1 MSYPRPAADE
11 YAPHYATY
19 IARVR
24 DGDIVQILAE
34 QSDAIRGL
42 FARVPNDRGHFA
54 YAPGKWTLNEVLL
67 HVIDTERVFGYRA
80 LRIARGDTIPLH
92 SFEQDDWVPQS
103 GANKRSLHSIVDE
116 FVMVRAAT
124 VALFRGVA
132 GRRVEPPR
140 DGVGLHRDGAR
151 AGIQVRRPR
160 AASRRADSREVPGGL
175 VHAWMTRPRAAS
187 AASLVASPSVGCE
200 WHVSATSSVVPRN
213 SIANTTSESS
223 SDTFG
228 PDHVTAEDFVRA
240 ARRR

>member
-1 MSYPRPAADE
+1 MTYPRPAADE

-24 DGDIVQILAE
+24 DGDILQILTE

-103 GANKRSLHSIVDE
+103 GANKRALRSIVDE

-124 VALFRGVA
+124 VALFRGLPVDA
-132 GRRVEPPR
+132 W
-140 DGVGLHRDGAR
+140 
-151 AGIQVRRPR
+151 
-160 AASRRADSREVPGGL
+160 SRRG
-175 VHAWMTRPRAAS
+175 TAS
-187 AASLVASPSVGCE
+187 GF
-200 WHVSATSSVVPRN
+200 T
-213 SIANTTSESS
+213 
-223 SDTFG
+223 
-228 PDHVTAEDFVRA
+228 VTVRA
-240 ARRR
+240 LAFKCAGHALHHEGLIREKYLED